1 MKKQLSYY
9 KFFERDLAEVPQE
22 KLDILNKGVSK
33 IPAVPF
39 EKRNLYLAGA
49 DEEYCQVGYGVW
61 RTEQH
66 LYVIQPICLG

>member
-1 MKKQLSYY
+1 MKKVGVSKEEKQLSYY

-22 KLDILNKGVSK
+22 KLDILNKGASK

-49 DEEYCQVGYGVW
+49 VMMTSGLDVS
-61 RTEQH
+61 
-66 LYVIQPICLG
+66 I